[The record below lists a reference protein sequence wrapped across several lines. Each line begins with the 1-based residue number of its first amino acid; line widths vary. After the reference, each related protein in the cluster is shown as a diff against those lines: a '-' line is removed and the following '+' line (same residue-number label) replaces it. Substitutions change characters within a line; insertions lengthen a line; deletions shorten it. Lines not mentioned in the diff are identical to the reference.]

1 MILFHRYY
9 KLIHSEGNE
18 LPSGD
23 RIKVINEKNGCKY
36 LGTVE
41 ADDTKNI
48 QVKVKLRLE
57 YVWRVK
63 RILRS
68 HLNSRNVITAISAR
82 AVSIIR
88 YRNGIIEWTE
98 KEIPG

>member
-1 MILFHRYY
+1 MIY
-9 KLIHSEGNE
+9 SEGNE

-23 RIKVINEKNGCKY
+23 RIKVIDEKNGCKY